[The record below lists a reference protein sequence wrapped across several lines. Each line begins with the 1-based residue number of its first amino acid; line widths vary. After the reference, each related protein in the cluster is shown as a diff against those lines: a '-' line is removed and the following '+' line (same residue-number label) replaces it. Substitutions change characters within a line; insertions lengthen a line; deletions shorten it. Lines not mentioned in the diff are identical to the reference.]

1 MGKHHFIPVPPK
13 NWPFKKKIGRREGCR
28 VVVEWRGDTSDV
40 WELLRELNLRFNH
53 LLLFSCQDF
62 YLLERAHMYCRT
74 FQEGAMPI
82 LQRYK
87 LVYIKVVHGE
97 GQTLIVEE
105 SPIVRADREK
115 KEKIKF
121 NAMEKLRIAAGECC
135 VLS

>member
-1 MGKHHFIPVPPK
+1 MCVVTPSFFSFIFSLLFFLFLFSYLFF
-13 NWPFKKKIGRREGCR
+13 FKQNTR
-28 VVVEWRGDTSDV
+28 
-40 WELLRELNLRFNH
+40 LNLRFNH
-53 LLLFSCQDF
+53 LLLFSCHDF

-74 FQEGAMPI
+74 FQEGSMPI

-135 VLS
+135 VSFLK